1 MATRSFTEKVY
12 SACARIPK
20 GKVSTYSR
28 IARAIKKPKSARAV
42 GNALNKNRSKS
53 VPCHRVIRSD
63 GDVGGFAHG
72 TRKKIAMLRREG
84 VEIKNGKAPKRFL
97 FTF

>member
-1 MATRSFTEKVY
+1 MDFTAKVF
-12 SACARIPK
+12 SVCKRIPK

-28 IARAIKKPKSARAV
+28 IARAIGKPGATRAV

-63 GDVGGFAHG
+63 GKVGGFAHG
-72 TRKKIAMLRREG
+72 AEAKIRMLRNEG
-84 VEIKNGKAPKRFL
+84 IEIIEGKVDKKFSFNP
-97 FTF
+97 